1 MLVYHRLTMNIEFMN
16 FRQLF
21 LSNPAWALVIVGILT
36 ILVIGW
42 QAVETRRAAQ
52 ATQISSK
59 AIRQQITVMERQ
71 TKATEDAATAAKDSA
86 ESTKQSI
93 EMMIGKEQARL
104 RIDLKELNLAAK
116 PFAVYTVDFTVAIDG
131 PTAAYIVET
140 GCVAYVLPLANVDSI
155 GAGNAVINS
164 LSLLPKVISPNSPPL
179 EQFALFIMGDRNA
192 ENMISEIKNDR
203 LFVGIRGF
211 IKYKDVFDRN
221 RETRFR
227 YVWKFSNL
235 PFLPETDRFGSWEKC
250 GSEDENVET

>member
-1 MLVYHRLTMNIEFMN
+1 MEPLSLW
-16 FRQLF
+16 QLF
-21 LSNPAWALVIVGILT
+21 LNNPEWALVVVGILT

-52 ATQISSK
+52 ATQSSAK
-59 AIRQQITVMERQ
+59 TIQQQIAVMERQ
-71 TKATEDAATAAKDSA
+71 TKATEDAATAAKDTA

-93 EMMIGKEQARL
+93 EMMINKERARL
-104 RIDLKELNLAAK
+104 RIDLKKLNLAAK

-140 GCVAYVLPLANVDSI
+140 GCVAYVLPLANIDSI
-155 GAGNAVINS
+155 GVGDAVINS

-203 LFVGIRGF
+203 LFVGVRGF

-221 RETRFR
+221 RDSQFR

-235 PFLPETDRFGSWEKC
+235 PVLPGTDRYGSWEKC
-250 GSEDENVET
+250 GSEDENRET